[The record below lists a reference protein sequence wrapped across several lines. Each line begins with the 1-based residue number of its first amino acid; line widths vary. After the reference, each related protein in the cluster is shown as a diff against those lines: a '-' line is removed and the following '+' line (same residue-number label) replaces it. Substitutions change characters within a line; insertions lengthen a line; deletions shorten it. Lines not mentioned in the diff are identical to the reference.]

1 MNYEGEIRDINLVER
16 LIQLWRDRFT
26 GAIRFENDGIIKII
40 YFKGGDILSA
50 STNDRADSVDEILM
64 RAGKVSKEHVKQ
76 ALAKRK
82 ESETLGDA
90 LLNLGF
96 ITRKELSWA
105 RRVQVINVVRSIESW
120 QAGSFTV
127 VADYLPKREEGTIF
141 PLPQLIVEMVVTDQD
156 RGRFERLL
164 ESGAAVFQ
172 KTSGHEEV
180 FRKLGLNEDAEAV
193 MAQVDG
199 ERQASEVAAAS
210 RQETFNAFKL
220 LHALSLLG
228 ILERKK
234 DVAAAAAVPGFD
246 FENAGVAD
254 AADVWGT
261 DRGAAQ
267 FTLADEP
274 AGAFS
279 MSDDM
284 APLPGLA
291 DPAADSMGFDAAPP
305 LPPPPP
311 PPTPEW
317 AEPEPVASAA
327 PEAPSWGFDEAQV
340 EASKKAI
347 EIPPAPVIPP
357 IPPPAERVRP
367 RPATPVAATDG
378 TMTRRGKT
386 AAPPAPVARSPRYG
400 LLVALMAIFILG
412 AAAFFGF
419 TWWKGRQADAP
430 LNASQ
435 PAPPPRRPLE
445 TSTPAATKTAP
456 PVVETTA
463 TAAPVPVAKAP
474 AAKAPAKA
482 ATGDRA
488 RYETMA
494 RDYAAN
500 PAGSF
505 TVQFAIVCEPSN
517 VTKALRSS
525 GGPDVWFTPITL
537 KERSCFRMFWGR
549 FGNRQEAE
557 TAMGRLPGELRE
569 SRPAVVSVPR

>member
-40 YFKGGDILSA
+40 YFKEGDILSA
-50 STNDRADSVDEILM
+50 STNDRGDSVDEILM

-82 ESETLGDA
+82 ENESLGDA

-105 RRVQVINVVRSIESW
+105 RRVQAINVVRSIESW
-120 QAGSFTV
+120 GAGSFTL

-141 PLPQLIVEMVVTDQD
+141 PLPQVIVEMVVTDQD
-156 RGRFERLL
+156 RGKFERLL
-164 ESGAAVFQ
+164 DSGAAVFQ
-172 KTSGHEEV
+172 KTAGHEET

-199 ERQASEVAAAS
+199 ERQAGEVAAAS

-234 DVAAAAAVPGFD
+234 TGATAE
-246 FENAGVAD
+246 FERVGVVD
-254 AADVWGT
+254 AADVWGADPGT
-261 DRGAAQ
+261 SQ
-267 FTLADEP
+267 FTLDDEP
-274 AGAFS
+274 AGGFS
-279 MSDDM
+279 MSDDI

-291 DPAADSMGFDAAPP
+291 DPSAIDSMSFDAPA
-305 LPPPPP
+305 PPPPAA
-311 PPTPEW
+311 TPEW
-317 AEPEPVASAA
+317 AEPAA
-327 PEAPSWGFDEAQV
+327 TGGFDEAQL
-340 EASKKAI
+340 ETSQKAF
-347 EIPPAPVIPP
+347 EIPPAPP
-357 IPPPAERVRP
+357 IVSPVPPPMERVRP
-367 RPATPVAATDG
+367 RPATPVSATEGTQTRRAKAAT
-378 TMTRRGKT
+378 
-386 AAPPAPVARSPRYG
+386 PPPPVPKSSRYG
-400 LLVALMAIFILG
+400 LLVAIMAVFILAAG
-412 AAAFFGF
+412 AFYGF
-419 TWWKGRQADAP
+419 TWWKGREAEAP
-430 LNASQ
+430 QTVTAQ
-435 PAPPPRRPLE
+435 PAP
-445 TSTPAATKTAP
+445 AAVATTQTVAP
-456 PVVETTA
+456 PVVETTTTVA
-463 TAAPVPVAKAP
+463 PPAPAPVPVPVPVAKSP
-474 AAKAPAKA
+474 

-494 RDYAAN
+494 RQYAAN
-500 PAGSF
+500 PTGNF

-525 GGPDVWFTPITL
+525 GGSDVWFTPITL

-549 FGNRQEAE
+549 FGNRPDAEA
-557 TAMGRLPGELRE
+557 AMGRLPGELRE